1 MQLQLTLLQQKHVGK
16 YLKFKLDTLT
26 VTLKKFFSFWDAK
39 LVMILPM
46 LESLEQSSAFSLIII
61 K

>member
-26 VTLKKFFSFWDAK
+26 VTLKKFFSF
-39 LVMILPM
+39 
-46 LESLEQSSAFSLIII
+46 
-61 K
+61 